1 MNLKLPQNDQLK
13 TVEATGELVAN
24 KVADEFTKVSRS
36 PPQIVQEQLELK
48 QKILSMIKKH
58 LKIYIYIYRYP
69 EKRQQIINDLRLI

>member
-48 QKILSMIKKH
+48 QKILSMINKH
-58 LKIYIYIYRYP
+58 LKIYIYIDIQR
-69 EKRQQIINDLRLI
+69 KDSKLLMI

>member
-36 PPQIVQEQLELK
+36 PPQTVQEQLELK

-58 LKIYIYIYRYP
+58 LKIYIYIDIQR
-69 EKRQQIINDLRLI
+69 KDSKLLMI

>member
-1 MNLKLPQNDQLK
+1 MNLKLPQDDQLK

-58 LKIYIYIYRYP
+58 LKIYIYIQISR
-69 EKRQQIINDLRLI
+69 EKTANY

>member
-36 PPQIVQEQLELK
+36 PPHIVQEQLELK

-58 LKIYIYIYRYP
+58 LKIYIYIDIQR
-69 EKRQQIINDLRLI
+69 KDSKLLMI